1 MAHYY
6 VPPWGRGRGPG
17 RPRKRVRK
25 GWMYRELFFE
35 PPGWTEEIY
44 ITDDELEAMRLVD
57 YLGLKQEEAAQQMG
71 VSRATVWRLLESGRK
86 KLVEALLFGKR
97 IRIVKSEEG

>member
-1 MAHYY
+1 M
-6 VPPWGRGRGPG
+6 PPWGRRGRPG

-25 GWMYRELFFE
+25 GWMYREMFFE
-35 PPGWTEEIY
+35 PPQWAEEIH

-57 YLGLKQEEAAQQMG
+57 YLGLKQEEAAEQMG

-97 IRIVKSEEG
+97 IRIVRSER